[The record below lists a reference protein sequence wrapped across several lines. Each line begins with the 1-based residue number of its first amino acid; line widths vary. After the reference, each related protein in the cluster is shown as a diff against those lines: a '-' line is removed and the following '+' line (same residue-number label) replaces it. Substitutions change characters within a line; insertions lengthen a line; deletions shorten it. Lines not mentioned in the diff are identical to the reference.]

1 VLYRDVFLGER
12 MSKGIFHVEPDFVP
26 VVVIDSSAGSAYVKL
41 SDGQVATTIPLE
53 EGEVAA
59 NLDLDAGQRIV
70 GFEVTGVHE
79 FNLKML
85 IAVARLGEY
94 FTQEIIDRAVYVRS
108 ETDPVVEPVLAN
120 VPESNP
126 VSG

>member
-1 VLYRDVFLGER
+1 MVPMARQIACGC
-12 MSKGIFHVEPDFVP
+12 KGRGFG
-26 VVVIDSSAGSAYVKL
+26 SAGSAYVKL

-85 IAVARLGEY
+85 IALALLGEY

-108 ETDPVVEPVLAN
+108 ETDPVVEPVIGKSHVL
-120 VPESNP
+120 
-126 VSG
+126 